1 MNISFKLE
9 AFEGPLDLLLHL
21 IDKNKVNIYDIPIVE
36 ITEQYLAYV
45 KEMDTINLDLMSE
58 FLVMAATLIRI
69 KSQMLLPKDK
79 TKPEEIDPRQEL
91 VDRLLEYKMFK
102 YISLELKDKE
112 QDADRILYRSQNIPV
127 EIEDFKEEVNIS
139 ELLDGLT
146 LAKLHQIFKAVMK
159 RQVDKIDPIRSKFGN
174 IEKEEL
180 NLNEKMDA
188 ILAYAR
194 ENHNFS
200 FTVLLMNQPVK
211 MEVIVSFLAVL
222 ELMKIGEI
230 SIEQDNLF
238 EDINIIYIGKDGGNH
253 AEPMHDVIGVNNG
266 N

>member
-1 MNISFKLE
+1 MSISYKLE

-79 TKPEEIDPRQEL
+79 TKPEDIDPRQEL

-102 YISLELKDKE
+102 YISQELKDKE
-112 QDADRILYRSQNIPV
+112 QDADRILYRNQNIPR
-127 EIEDFKEEVNIS
+127 EIEDFKEEVNIN

-146 LAKLHQIFKAVMK
+146 LAKLHHIFQSVMK

-174 IEKEEL
+174 IEKEEI
-180 NLNEKMDA
+180 NLNEKMDS
-188 ILAYAR
+188 ILAYAISNR
-194 ENHNFS
+194 CFS
-200 FTVLLMNQPVK
+200 FSLLLLHQPGKV
-211 MEVIVSFLAVL
+211 EVIVSFLAVL

-230 SIEQDNLF
+230 TIKQDELFDDISIT
-238 EDINIIYIGKDGGNH
+238 YIGKEE
-253 AEPMHDVIGVNNG
+253 AIMV
-266 N
+266 